1 MMKLLVFGEIDGE
14 RTLVGTVETAS
25 GSEEH
30 FRYDS
35 VFEQRHSRAPLS
47 VALPVQKNPFD
58 SRPTRIFFKNLLP
71 EGEALA
77 AVARELEVRSTSY
90 LQVLQAVG
98 RECVGAISI
107 IDEGEPLDVD
117 SGYRS
122 ISKEELRAIA
132 SGDAND
138 FARIQVASKLSLA
151 GAQSKLGFY
160 CVAKDGEVEFSVPYG
175 DTASTHIVKA
185 SNRRFS
191 DSNENEYCCLKTA
204 AACGLRVPDVWIE
217 QVGSGS
223 SLLVL
228 KRFDRMV
235 EASNSESS
243 SYAKVKRLH
252 QEDFCQILGKLPER
266 KYERPGQSYAK
277 EIASAIVSASSD
289 PVRDLNDFAKLLI
302 FNAVI
307 GNCDGHIKNIGL
319 LRNSAWTASRLTP
332 VYDIA
337 STVVYENLDRHM
349 AMRIGNSTKI
359 DELEKS
365 DILQFACDIHMTER
379 RMLRNLDE
387 VLTGAHDAVK
397 GIVEEVEE
405 SSSYHLGKPKKM
417 VEFALSAIRRLSR

>member
-1 MMKLLVFGEIDGE
+1 MKLSVFGEIEGE
-14 RTLVGTVETAS
+14 RTLVGTVETAP
-25 GSEEH
+25 GSEER

-35 VFEQRHSRAPLS
+35 VFAQSHSRAPLS
-47 VALPVQKNPFD
+47 VALPLQKNPFD
-58 SRPTRIFFKNLLP
+58 SRSTRVFFKNLLP

-90 LQVLQAVG
+90 LRVLQAVG

-107 IDEGEPLDVD
+107 IDESEPLDVD
-117 SGYRS
+117 SGYRP
-122 ISKEELRAIA
+122 ISKEELRAIVN
-132 SGDAND
+132 GDAND

-151 GAQSKLGFY
+151 GAQSKSGFY
-160 CVAKDGEVEFSVPYG
+160 CTVKDGAVEFSVPYG
-175 DTASTHIVKA
+175 DAASTHIVKA

-191 DSNENEYCCLKTA
+191 DLNENEYCCLKTA

-217 QVGSGS
+217 QVGAGF

-235 EASNSESS
+235 EVSNSESPP
-243 SYAKVKRLH
+243 YTKVKRLH

-266 KYERPGQSYAK
+266 KYERSGQTYAK
-277 EIASAIVSASSD
+277 EAASAIVSASSD
-289 PVRDLNDFAKLLI
+289 PIRDLNDFAKLLI
-302 FNAVI
+302 FNAAI

-319 LRNSAWTASRLTP
+319 LRNPAWTESRLTP
-332 VYDIA
+332 VYDVA
-337 STVVYENLDRHM
+337 STTVYENLDRHM

-365 DILQFACDIHMTER
+365 DILQFAKDIHMTER

-387 VLTGAHDAVK
+387 VLTGIHDTA
-397 GIVEEVEE
+397 GSIVEEVEE
-405 SSSYHLGKPKKM
+405 ASSCHLEKPRKM
-417 VEFALSAIRRLSR
+417 VEFALSAIHRLSR